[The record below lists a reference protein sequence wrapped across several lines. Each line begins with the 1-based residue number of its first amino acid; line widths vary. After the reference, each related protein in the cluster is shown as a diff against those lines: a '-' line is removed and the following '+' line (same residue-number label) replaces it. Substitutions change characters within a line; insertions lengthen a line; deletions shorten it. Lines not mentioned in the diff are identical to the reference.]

1 MAKDALTKGHPP
13 TALKGSGASLYSVD
27 LSRSACIN
35 TGDTPVGY
43 RVKDGLMNSTLPV
56 QIGCTALRYRTLTG
70 TGTLLYTLDKY
81 RYLEL
86 GRTGHSVAVMPA
98 C

>member
-1 MAKDALTKGHPP
+1 MTRPKEHPP

-43 RVKDGLMNSTLPV
+43 RVKDGLMNSTPPV
-56 QIGCTALRYRTLTG
+56 QIGCTALYYGTLKR
-70 TGTLLYTLDKY
+70 TGTLLYPLDKY
-81 RYLEL
+81 RYLKL
-86 GRTGHSVAVMPA
+86 
-98 C
+98 